1 MDFINKRQKIILK
14 EKVEEKVEEMVEEMV
29 VEKQNIGK
37 NFVKD
42 SNNYGNKIKI
52 VLVKIK
58 IGKIFAII
66 KKRCGKKRK
75 FFVKNGKKKNK
86 KQA

>member
-1 MDFINKRQKIILK
+1 MK
-14 EKVEEKVEEMVEEMV
+14 EKVEEMV

-42 SNNYGNKIKI
+42 NNNYGKSKIKI

-58 IGKIFAII
+58 IGKIFVIK
-66 KKRCGKKRK
+66 KKRCGKIRK
-75 FFVKNGKKKNK
+75 IFVKNGKKKENK
-86 KQA
+86 KQK

>member
-14 EKVEEKVEEMVEEMV
+14 EKVEEMV

-42 SNNYGNKIKI
+42 GNNYGNKIKI
-52 VLVKIK
+52 ILVKIR
-58 IGKIFAII
+58 IGKIFAIK

-75 FFVKNGKKKNK
+75 IFVKNGKKKNK